1 MYINY
6 IYIYT
11 QTFSIFIFSIQTVS
25 RNETPYTFSYLYE
38 NFCSAKLHDYIVARG
53 FLRNVTPHTFTV
65 NRGNLVPILSSRIA
79 AFNKRKI
86 RENNDEKWDELDWV
100 TAFRKGCGKEK
111 RDICT
116 WKSTTSEVNEFG
128 SC

>member
-6 IYIYT
+6 IYIHKLFPFLY
-11 QTFSIFIFSIQTVS
+11 FPFKPYRA

-38 NFCSAKLHDYIVARG
+38 NFCSAKLHDYIVTRG

-79 AFNKRKI
+79 RSINERSAK
-86 RENNDEKWDELDWV
+86 
-100 TAFRKGCGKEK
+100 T
-111 RDICT
+111 T
-116 WKSTTSEVNEFG
+116 MKSETNSIE
-128 SC
+128 

>member
-6 IYIYT
+6 IYIHKLFPFLY
-11 QTFSIFIFSIQTVS
+11 FPFEPYRA

-79 AFNKRKI
+79 RSINERSAK
-86 RENNDEKWDELDWV
+86 
-100 TAFRKGCGKEK
+100 T
-111 RDICT
+111 T
-116 WKSTTSEVNEFG
+116 MKSETNSIE
-128 SC
+128 

>member
-86 RENNDEKWDELDWV
+86 RENNDEK
-100 TAFRKGCGKEK
+100 
-111 RDICT
+111 
-116 WKSTTSEVNEFG
+116 
-128 SC
+128 

>member
-6 IYIYT
+6 IYIHKLFPFLY
-11 QTFSIFIFSIQTVS
+11 FPFK
-25 RNETPYTFSYLYE
+25 PYRVMRHPIHFHISMKI
-38 NFCSAKLHDYIVARG
+38 SA
-53 FLRNVTPHTFTV
+53 LRNYTITSWPADSCATLHHTRSQLIEEISFQSFRHESRRSI
-65 NRGNLVPILSSRIA
+65 NERSS
-79 AFNKRKI
+79 
-86 RENNDEKWDELDWV
+86 ENNDEKWDELDWV
-100 TAFRKGCGKEK
+100 TAFREGCGKEK